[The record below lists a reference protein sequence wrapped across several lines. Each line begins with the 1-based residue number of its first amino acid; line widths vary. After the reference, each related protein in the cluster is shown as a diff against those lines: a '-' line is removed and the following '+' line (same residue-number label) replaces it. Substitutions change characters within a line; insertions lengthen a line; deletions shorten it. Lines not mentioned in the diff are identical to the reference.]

1 MSKWRWATFRRR
13 RKESSAALERYLSN
27 GFVRKSLCYGIDHRK
42 ATVAARYTEE
52 VRRLLQFGVL
62 ARRGRTPLSSGLLR
76 RWRSLKR
83 SRLHY
88 RIAPGN
94 QVHAALFNRASK
106 SAKSPIHS
114 LTTIKTSVSWRVR
127 RIALVAWRYPALS
140 AKHRPW
146 K

>member
-62 ARRGRTPLSSGLLR
+62 FLSL
-76 RWRSLKR
+76 
-83 SRLHY
+83 
-88 RIAPGN
+88 
-94 QVHAALFNRASK
+94 AALLAPMIELF
-106 SAKSPIHS
+106 H
-114 LTTIKTSVSWRVR
+114 
-127 RIALVAWRYPALS
+127 
-140 AKHRPW
+140 H
-146 K
+146 